1 VQQRRHGRGHVLAP
15 RSRFLPDEI
24 LRLFIRVD
32 GSGLSP
38 TADPC
43 PPAPLPGSTSLS
55 GFARC
60 VPPRGTKSSIH
71 SPPAASLRTI
81 GSATVFLLW
90 VSDSLALYARVAVK
104 AIGEVTSP
112 LDLLLSEV
120 KPPT

>member
-1 VQQRRHGRGHVLAP
+1 MFSYCIGSDQA
-15 RSRFLPDEI
+15 LP
-24 LRLFIRVD
+24 
-32 GSGLSP
+32 
-38 TADPC
+38 AM
-43 PPAPLPGSTSLS
+43 
-55 GFARC
+55 
-60 VPPRGTKSSIH
+60 
-71 SPPAASLRTI
+71 SLRTI

>member
-1 VQQRRHGRGHVLAP
+1 MVT
-15 RSRFLPDEI
+15 RSRRRGDRPRHAVTVEEPGTEAY
-24 LRLFIRVD
+24 LRAELKVR
-32 GSGLSP
+32 
-38 TADPC
+38 
-43 PPAPLPGSTSLS
+43 
-55 GFARC
+55 
-60 VPPRGTKSSIH
+60 IH
-71 SPPAASLRTI
+71 SPPAASPRTI